1 MSINSIP
8 RFVIVGADGRI
19 LSANAARPS
28 DKDIATV
35 LDAALTR

>member
-19 LSANAARPS
+19 LSVNAARPS
-28 DKDIATV
+28 NKDITTV
-35 LDAALTR
+35 LDAALAR